1 MRTRRRLQRSLAA
14 ALLTAAAVAVTQL
27 PAAHAARPDAPAAS
41 PLSASP
47 LSASPLSAGTAPV
60 LGQDPSPGPGN
71 IWD

>member
-27 PAAHAARPDAPAAS
+27 PVTHTARPGAPAAS
-41 PLSASP
+41 PLLAG
-47 LSASPLSAGTAPV
+47 PLSAGTAPAP
-60 LGQDPSPGPGN
+60 GQDPSPGPGN

>member
-27 PAAHAARPDAPAAS
+27 PVAHAARPDAPA
-41 PLSASP
+41 ASP

>member
-27 PAAHAARPDAPAAS
+27 PVAHAARPGVPA
-41 PLSASP
+41 
-47 LSASPLSAGTAPV
+47 ASPLSAGTAPAP
-60 LGQDPSPGPGN
+60 GQDPSPGPGN

>member
-27 PAAHAARPDAPAAS
+27 PVAHAARPDAPATS
-41 PLSASP
+41 PLSSGT
-47 LSASPLSAGTAPV
+47 LSAGTAPAP
-60 LGQDPSPGPGN
+60 GQDPSPGPGN